1 MRARQKGGSDVKPNG
16 PSLES
21 RGAKDVRLSAAQLA
35 AMANVL
41 PQDIQYWGRSGYL
54 NGEGNGQNDEEAP
67 EEDGKLYVL
76 SQVPKAQ
83 LMALFTK
90 RLEIKASKASE
101 LADQLLAEYQDR
113 DDAFSATIGMVQ
125 LLESR
130 ITAFVNLILELNL
143 MPRIAE
149 LLKEK
154 T

>member
-1 MRARQKGGSDVKPNG
+1 MKPKG
-16 PSLES
+16 PSLEE
-21 RGAKDVRLSAAQLA
+21 RRAKDVRISAAQLA
-35 AMANVL
+35 GMANVL
-41 PQDIQYWGRSGYL
+41 SQDIQYWGRSGYL
-54 NGEGNGQNDEEAP
+54 NREENGSVEYEGPEAG
-67 EEDGKLYVL
+67 GKSYNL
-76 SQVPKAQ
+76 SQLPKAQ
-83 LMALFTK
+83 LLALFTK
-90 RLEIKASKASE
+90 RLQIKASKASE
-101 LADQLLAEYQDR
+101 LAEQLLAEYQDR